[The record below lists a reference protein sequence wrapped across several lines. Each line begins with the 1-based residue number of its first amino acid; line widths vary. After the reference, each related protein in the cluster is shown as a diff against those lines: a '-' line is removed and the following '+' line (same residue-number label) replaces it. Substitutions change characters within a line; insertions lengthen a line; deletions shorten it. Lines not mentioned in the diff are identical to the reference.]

1 MSVKRKSI
9 TLKYYSSIAFSTSS
23 ASPASISGGGG
34 GVCGSDW
41 SSGFDSTGSS
51 VGGSSGISG
60 GCSIGSSRGSSG
72 CCFGGRFGGRISEP
86 SSALLAAVLASFF
99 ANFPPS
105 LRIFS
110 SSPSLSANSKLFSVS
125 PSRLLFRTAGLRF
138 FAFFLASVSVISG
151 TSSKMSYK
159 MQSFISLNVKFKVQ
173 MLILNE

>member
-1 MSVKRKSI
+1 MK
-9 TLKYYSSIAFSTSS
+9 LFLLYLNIAFSTSS

-51 VGGSSGISG
+51 VGGSAGISG

-72 CCFGGRFGGRISEP
+72 CCFGGRISEP